1 MSKIKTGLV
10 LSGGGAKGAYQVGAI
25 KALAEY
31 GFEFDMIS
39 GASIGALNGAVLAS
53 SGSFSEGAAKLEFLW
68 KEICKLNFLQPNKG
82 IISPLIQ
89 SYFRYL
95 VLLNFGLNIGPIKY
109 LLKIETFYTAAKNKE
124 VSEFLNEDVL
134 DVIRSVKKIVFADEE
149 SIFSSEPL
157 KNLVKNSVDIKNL
170 KNGFPFFVSVY
181 ESEGRAIQ
189 DLLTWLLSEKT
200 GLFETKNSEFIRVNG
215 LSEDLATDVILASA
229 ALPILFS
236 PKKIDGKNYR
246 DGGLGGTNKVQGNT
260 PITPLIDNGCNFVVV
275 THLSDGSLWSR
286 HDFPD
291 TTILEIRPQSFIKR
305 DGATSDM
312 LSFSPEKILPWMEQG
327 YEDAKIC
334 IKNVAEPLIARKKLK
349 FTEQLMIESMKQS
362 EESGKLL
369 DEKIQKLGKKFVQK
383 IEPTP
388 IKGNIAKSE
397 EK

>member
-1 MSKIKTGLV
+1 MNEIKTGLV

-25 KALAEY
+25 KALVEY

-68 KEICKLNFLQPNKG
+68 KEICKLNVLQPNLNTD
-82 IISPLIQ
+82 ISLIRIL
-89 SYFRYL
+89 SNL
-95 VLLNFGLNIGPIKY
+95 GLNIGPIKY
-109 LLKIETFYTAAKNKE
+109 LSKINRIYDSAKNKG
-124 VSEFLNEDVL
+124 LIDVL
-134 DVIRSVKKIVFADEE
+134 NTDVLKITDSLIKIAFADEDALLSNDPIKKIVSDA
-149 SIFSSEPL
+149 
-157 KNLVKNSVDIKNL
+157 VDIKKL
-170 KNGFPFFVSVY
+170 KDGIPLFVSVY
-181 ESEGRAIQ
+181 ESEGRAIK
-189 DLLTWLLSEKT
+189 DFMTWLLSEKT
-200 GLFETKNSEFIRVNG
+200 GLFETKDSEFIRVNG

-236 PKKIDGKNYR
+236 SKKIDGKNYR

-291 TTILEIRPQSFIKR
+291 TTVLEIRPQSFIKR

-312 LSFSPEKILPWMEQG
+312 LSFNPEKIIPWIEQG